1 MPGTFFGLEIGR
13 RGLQYSRGALD
24 ITSHNLANASTEGYS
39 RQEAVAVT
47 TDPFTTPGIDSS
59 VNPGQLGTG
68 VTSSMIRR
76 IRDEYMDP
84 LVRKTNTYR
93 YYWEDQ
99 INVFSRV
106 EACFAE
112 PASSGISDQ
121 LTEFFKGWM
130 DLNNNPQDPGVK
142 ASVTEMGVQLA
153 SMMTYTYKQLTD
165 VEESVLKTK
174 ANDNPPPAKVVDSGQ
189 LNDQVADIND
199 LLVKIKDITEKII
212 QVYRVG
218 QQPNDLLDRRDLYL
232 DELAQFGPLEVV
244 RNTVGGV
251 PTGEISVSFFGRTV
265 MNFSDP
271 TDPAFTPARF
281 YLQINDGSAD
291 PALEGHVELRE
302 AALGLVADLTAQCG
316 NTGTGGS
323 LLGLEKAR
331 QDILGFKDT
340 LNAMAENLRDKIYS
354 KNNTAPPAG
363 VPDFFL
369 GSLEGGDFG
378 VNPAIISD
386 PSALEG
392 AKAGLIAD
400 IRNEKM
406 DSDRQY
412 TLEECY
418 GMLVSDVGNKAEGVD
433 GMAANQQAIQEQM
446 YNLRE
451 SVSGVSVDEELTRM
465 VQFQYGFQAS
475 SRVVTMM
482 DQLLD
487 EIINR
492 LKPL

>member
-13 RGLQYSRGALD
+13 RGLQYSRRALD
-24 ITSHNLANASTEGYS
+24 ITSHNLANANTEGYS

-47 TDPFTTPGIDSS
+47 TDPFTRPEIDSS
-59 VNPGQLGTG
+59 ASPGQFGTG

-99 INVFSRV
+99 INVFGRV

-112 PASSGISDQ
+112 PASTGIQDQ

-130 DLNNNPQDPGVK
+130 NLNNNPQDPGVK
-142 ASVTEMGVQLA
+142 ASVAEMGVQLA

-165 VEESVLKTK
+165 VQENVLKTSGS
-174 ANDNPPPAKVVDSGQ
+174 PPAVAVAGGQ
-189 LNDQVADIND
+189 LADQVERINE
-199 LLVKIKDITEKII
+199 LLVKIEDITEKII

-232 DELAQFGPLEVV
+232 DELARFGPLEVTQ
-244 RNTVGGV
+244 NTVGGL
-251 PTGEISVSFFGRTV
+251 PTGEIRISFFGQQV
-265 MNFSDP
+265 MDFADP
-271 TDPAFTPARF
+271 TDPVFTPASF
-281 YLQINDGSAD
+281 SLQINDHGSAD
-291 PALEGHVELRE
+291 PADWHVELHE

-316 NTGTGGS
+316 DTGTGGS
-323 LLGLEKAR
+323 LLGLEKSR
-331 QDILGFKDT
+331 QDIIRFKDT
-340 LNAMAENLRDKIYS
+340 LDDMAVNLRDKIAA
-354 KNNTAPPAG
+354 KNLTPPPAG

-369 GSLEGGDFG
+369 GSLAGGDFG
-378 VNPAIISD
+378 VNSAIVSD
-386 PSALEG
+386 PSVMDG
-392 AKAGLIAD
+392 TKAGMIAD
-400 IRNEKM
+400 IRNENM
-406 DSDRQY
+406 DAARPY
-412 TLEECY
+412 TLEKCY
-418 GMLVSDVGNKAEGVD
+418 GMLVADVGNKARTVD
-433 GMAANQQAIQEQM
+433 GMAANQQAVQEQM

-475 SRVVTMM
+475 ARVITMM
-482 DQLLD
+482 DDLIN